1 MGKRVKRGGGRPIG
15 SFYPGSQ
22 SSRVL
27 AHIEQH
33 PGATLSEIVTATGL
47 AKGAASST
55 ADRLT
60 KTGLVV
66 RARVP
71 SAGAVRGR
79 RVWFYTA
86 AHRVD
91 KRRFRVWTVVRFAV
105 DVEVEAT
112 NQTEAA
118 QTVKGMDPMELVSRA
133 GKPEI
138 EIEDCVGGP

>member
-60 KTGLVV
+60 KT
-66 RARVP
+66 
-71 SAGAVRGR
+71 
-79 RVWFYTA
+79 TA